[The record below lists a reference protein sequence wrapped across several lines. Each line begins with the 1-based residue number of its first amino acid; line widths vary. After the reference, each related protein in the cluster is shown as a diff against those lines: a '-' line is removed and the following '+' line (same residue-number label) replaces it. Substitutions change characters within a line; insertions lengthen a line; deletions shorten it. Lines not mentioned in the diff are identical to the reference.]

1 VDFLLIK
8 TLNLRDKAHAFG
20 SWRLSPRS
28 YPCYIQ
34 NGIQGTSRQIHQ
46 LYDANTK
53 DISTKKND
61 DYKYTNLTRKT
72 RKAII

>member
-1 VDFLLIK
+1 MVKKWLFTDKNIESV
-8 TLNLRDKAHAFG
+8 LRDKAHAFG

-34 NGIQGTSRQIHQ
+34 NGIQGTSRQIQQ

-53 DISTKKND
+53 DISTKKMMIINM
-61 DYKYTNLTRKT
+61 LT
-72 RKAII
+72 